1 MRTPLRNDCAALLRS
16 LLEELCSN
24 RRLVAVGS
32 SGWRRAAIGR
42 GSWLASPCRQDNGG
56 EMCSGRGS
64 QGEIWGGGRGVEI
77 GGGGRNRAEVVEEV
91 EIGGGRRNRGGKV
104 EEVEIEEEGRRQRL
118 N

>member
-56 EMCSGRGS
+56 NVQW
-64 QGEIWGGGRGVEI
+64 QGEKEMNEEMTKERRRRRGKETCCFL
-77 GGGGRNRAEVVEEV
+77 GDYGHDDS
-91 EIGGGRRNRGGKV
+91 KV
-104 EEVEIEEEGRRQRL
+104 
-118 N
+118 